1 MKMPIIKK
9 NIFILFIK
17 SILVLTSFFT
27 IILFFYSAFFYDSH
41 YLKNKIENA
50 NKIEQV
56 EKKVN
61 DDSEAKKKENLEEE
75 KKLKN
80 EENEVETNIQKIIKQ
95 PEIIIRDGLFAT
107 VGNKAITKSDI
118 ISEVKKI
125 LILNNKS
132 YSESERD
139 NLQNMAIKAL
149 IKKNVKKIEV
159 EKLNFLEFN
168 EEDFNKEI
176 LRLARNLN
184 VTVEKLKEICEQ
196 NGLDFLVVEDQI
208 KTDLRWNGLI
218 FQVYKDRLAINLDEI
233 EDQIKLIQAKKE
245 KEIEEYLVS
254 EIIIKSVEKDKIN
267 SAINNLI
274 NKIKIEGF
282 ENVAMDLSIAETAS
296 KGGNLGWISENIIND
311 KLKPII
317 INTPVGDVSKA
328 VLLPNGILIFKVND
342 KRKIKINR
350 NIEEIKNQLVNAEK
364 TKILQMHSLSHFN
377 NSRRSISVKFLQ

>member
-1 MKMPIIKK
+1 MPIIKK

>member
-1 MKMPIIKK
+1 MPIIKK

-75 KKLKN
+75 KKLKS

>member
-1 MKMPIIKK
+1 MPIIKK

-196 NGLDFLVVEDQI
+196 NGLDFLVVEDQV